1 MTYRL
6 SDSTATMTTDA
17 ISAGARIRR
26 VLERGYGGGWV
37 AERFGPAGVQLQHR
51 SGVSIIVTEA
61 DADGVEWRHASVA
74 RRDRMP
80 SWDELA
86 LLHSA
91 AFGDGY
97 AYQQFVPSE
106 HHVSIHDQAL
116 HLWGRVDGLPG
127 CQPVVTGGSV

>member
-6 SDSTATMTTDA
+6 SDSTTTRTTDT

-37 AERFGPAGVQLQHR
+37 AQPFGPAGVQLQHR

-61 DADGVEWRHASVA
+61 DSDGVEWRHASVA
-74 RRDRMP
+74 GRDRMP

-86 LLHSA
+86 SSSSQEGTTSQSTTWRCTCGAVSTVCPA
-91 AFGDGY
+91 APPLSPG
-97 AYQQFVPSE
+97 
-106 HHVSIHDQAL
+106 
-116 HLWGRVDGLPG
+116 GRCEDPH
-127 CQPVVTGGSV
+127 PKAPATRA